1 MSGAS
6 WAAPASAMVEGLKS
20 GRGWHLQLHCAL
32 LPTKMGRS
40 FFKRI
45 KYLVTIYYDM
55 EEQMV
60 DNEEMQENP
69 NIQVEVEEEETPEP
83 EPEIEPEIEAE
94 KPEKSILKPKKTRS
108 EKQKVAFA
116 KCQEARLK
124 KIKEKKKPVVV
135 PKVVKQ
141 KKKKKV
147 MYLPNP
153 QETSSDSETEI
164 VYLPKTKRKKRV
176 KKTKI
181 VYIDSS
187 SSEDES
193 IVEPVEPGTSQFYND
208 TVSESSSSYYQDY
221 RYV

>member
-1 MSGAS
+1 MQA
-6 WAAPASAMVEGLKS
+6 
-20 GRGWHLQLHCAL
+20 
-32 LPTKMGRS
+32 T
-40 FFKRI
+40 
-45 KYLVTIYYDM
+45 M
-55 EEQMV
+55 E

-69 NIQVEVEEEETPEP
+69 NIQVEVEEEETPDP
-83 EPEIEPEIEAE
+83 EPEIEPEQ
-94 KPEKSILKPKKTRS
+94 PEKSILKPKKTRS

-141 KKKKKV
+141 KKKKEV
-147 MYLPNP
+147 VYLPNP
-153 QETSSDSETEI
+153 QESSSGSETEI
-164 VYLPKTKRKKRV
+164 VYLPKTKKKKRV

-181 VYIDSS
+181 VYVDSS

-193 IVEPVEPGTSQFYND
+193 IVEPIEPGTSEFYND
-208 TVSESSSSYYQDY
+208 TVSESNSSSYYQDY